1 MAELKPCPF
10 CGSELE
16 QMGNKRL
23 GYFYAHPSNECLLAD
38 IDDSTGFVVILESE
52 IEKWNRRAED
62 GK

>member
-10 CGSELE
+10 CGCELE
-16 QMGNKRL
+16 IHRNKRL
-23 GYFYAHPSNECLLAD
+23 GDYYTHPENDCILAN
-38 IDDSTGFVVILESE
+38 IDDATGVAVILGSE